1 MCLLLAAFLCR
12 SVPQISVPIED
23 PPCLRIDLNMYIYAV
38 CCRTT
43 FYSLINCLSFD
54 GADIF
59 RCRVRNNTFYNVSY
73 HCKRNSDRRN
83 NFCIVRD

>member
-1 MCLLLAAFLCR
+1 
-12 SVPQISVPIED
+12 
-23 PPCLRIDLNMYIYAV
+23 MYIYAV